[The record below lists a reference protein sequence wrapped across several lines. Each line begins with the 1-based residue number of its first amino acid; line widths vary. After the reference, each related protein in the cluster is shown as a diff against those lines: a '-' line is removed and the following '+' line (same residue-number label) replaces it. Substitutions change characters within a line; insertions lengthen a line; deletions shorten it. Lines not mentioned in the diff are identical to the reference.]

1 MLASAPIVLL
11 YANSFYSFDRTLM
24 SNLILY
30 RAKDVEIS
38 AFSCRTQLYLVVE
51 RNLIGAD
58 LDHVLGNH
66 GASRN
71 QQNNNIILVYWSK
84 HLIEPMCLK
93 LTLCLYRLKI

>member
-30 RAKDVEIS
+30 RVKDVEIS
-38 AFSCRTQLYLVVE
+38 AFSCRTVVE

-71 QQNNNIILVYWSK
+71 QQNNNIILLYWSK